1 MWPFRHRPAEPPA
14 HERALFN
21 VGDISPYSGRYTSY
35 NYTVVTADT
44 AGRLSAV
51 WRCLVLLCDVIST
64 LPIDV
69 YRAGSRVPVDP
80 APPLFTRPA
89 ADMPFDEWVWI
100 MLWEALTSPA
110 AWGLIVDRG
119 GAGLRPSQIEPLCRG
134 RVTASTLRYSD
145 RPATVYR
152 LDGRE
157 VDPADLFRFRLYPA
171 AGSVVGLDPVAYAAE
186 AIGAGLAAQRFGAE
200 FFADSAIP
208 SGILTTDTSLS
219 PQNADALHDRWQA
232 KRQGRRDTAVL
243 GNGLKFQAI
252 TVSPEESQNLETRKF
267 SIQEAC
273 RYFGVPPEMIGSEA
287 GGSLTYANVEQRDL
301 DFLKYGVG
309 PKLARLESALNG
321 LLPRGQYVKFNT
333 GALLRTDLKTRY
345 ESYALALAE
354 PRPWLTVDE
363 VRELEDREPIEQQ
376 PSTVDSAPATL
387 GVVA

>member
-1 MWPFRHRPAEPPA
+1 MWPFRHRAVEPPE
-14 HERALFN
+14 HERVLFN
-21 VGDISPYSGRYTSY
+21 VGDIGPYAGRYTVY
-35 NYTVVTADT
+35 NHTVVTADT

-80 APPLFTRPA
+80 SPQLFTRPA

-100 MLWEALTSPA
+100 FLWEALTSPA
-110 AWGLIVDRG
+110 AWGLIVDRSG
-119 GAGLRPSQIEPLCRG
+119 PGLRPSQIEPLCRG
-134 RVTASTLRYSD
+134 RVTAATSRNSD
-145 RPATVYR
+145 RAATVYR

-208 SGILTTDTSLS
+208 SGILTTDSSLS
-219 PQNADALHDRWQA
+219 AENADAMHDRWQA

-309 PKLARLESALNG
+309 PKMRRLESALNG

-363 VRELEDREPIEQQ
+363 VRELEDREPIDQ
-376 PSTVDSAPATL
+376 PATTPATL